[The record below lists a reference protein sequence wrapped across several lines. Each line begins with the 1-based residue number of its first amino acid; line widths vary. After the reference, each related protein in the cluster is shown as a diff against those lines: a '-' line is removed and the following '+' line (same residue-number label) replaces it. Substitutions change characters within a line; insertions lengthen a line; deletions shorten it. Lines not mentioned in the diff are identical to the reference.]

1 MWNFSIV
8 INLFFFNAVA
18 TVESPRG
25 CLKSHF
31 EKCYVGTVGKTSR
44 VHWGENDF
52 FLGKQTILKW
62 EKNKIYFL
70 EGSMVI
76 KILSTLELQ
85 IESSTVSLLKGEYL
99 ISRNLENYVIR
110 TMEGVAEIV
119 LRNSVINSAGKSAG
133 NSSMKITE
141 GFEINLVPE
150 GSDSFSFSSLRIIP
164 LESHLSAYAKTMNQ
178 TRLEFLKYATQFQ
191 RKYKNYTRWF
201 AELNEQLIAL
211 KNEEELQ
218 RERQKASDK
227 AKRDLASLR
236 TRQQFYHKV
245 FER

>member
-1 MWNFSIV
+1 MNRIWNFSLFIS
-8 INLFFFNAVA
+8 FFFFSAMA

-25 CLKSHF
+25 CFKSHF
-31 EKCYVGTVGKTSR
+31 EKCYLGTVGKTSR

-52 FLGKQTILKW
+52 FLGKQTILKIQ
-62 EKNKIYFL
+62 KNKIHFL

-76 KILSTLELQ
+76 KNLSAVELQ
-85 IESSTVSLLKGEYL
+85 IENNTIFLLKGEYL
-99 ISRNLENYVIR
+99 ISRNPENYVIR

-119 LRNSVINSAGKSAG
+119 LRTSVINSAGY
-133 NSSMKITE
+133 SSMKITE

-150 GSDSFSFSSLRIIP
+150 GSDNFSFSSLRLIP
-164 LESHLSAYAKTMNQ
+164 LEPHLSAYAKTMNQ
-178 TRLEFLKYATQFQ
+178 SPSEILKYAKEFH

-201 AELNEQLIAL
+201 SELNDQLIAL

-218 RERQKASDK
+218 KERQKASDK

-236 TRQQFYHKV
+236 TKQQFYHKV